1 MKIIKSFEIKGL
13 QSDGGF
19 KWEGYAS
26 AYDIIDTYDDIV
38 EKGAF
43 SKQIGRTIPAFLEH
57 KTEIGKI
64 KIVGEDEYGLKVAG
78 ELPPDDIQDPKVGK
92 LSERLRWLM
101 SDTDTGSIE
110 MKMSVGFY
118 LKDFV
123 NEKSGNKNIRRIKK
137 GELVEVSLVANPA
150 NRGAVLTDYKS
161 NNVLTV
167 DDFESLDIREFEK
180 LLRSGQPLSKELSKR
195 IASIVKK
202 DTQAIEVRYNA
213 IADIFDKYK

>member
-1 MKIIKSFEIKGL
+1 MIIKKSFEIKGI
-13 QSDGGF
+13 QSEGGF

-26 AYDIIDTYDDIV
+26 AYDVIDTYDDIV

-43 SKQIGRTIPAFLEH
+43 SKQIGQTIPAFLEH

-101 SDTDTGSIE
+101 RDTDTGSIE

-118 LKDFV
+118 LKEFV
-123 NEKSGNKNIRRIKK
+123 NEKSGDKNVRRIKK

-150 NRGAVLTDYKS
+150 NAGAVLTDYKS
-161 NNVLTV
+161 DNVLTV
-167 DDFESLDIREFEK
+167 DDFEGLDIREFERI
-180 LLRSGQPLSKELSKR
+180 LRSGQPLSKELSKR
-195 IASIVKK
+195 IASIAKK
-202 DTQAIEVRYNA
+202 DIKTAEIDGNL
-213 IADIFDKYK
+213 IADIFAKYQ

>member
-1 MKIIKSFEIKGL
+1 MIVKKSFEIKSIVG
-13 QSDGGF
+13 DGGF

-26 AYDIIDTYDDIV
+26 AYGVVDTYDDIV
-38 EKGAF
+38 DKGAF
-43 SKQIGRTIPAFLEH
+43 SMQKGQTIPAYLEH

-64 KIVGEDEYGLKVAG
+64 KIIGEDDYGLKVAG

-101 SDTDTGSIE
+101 RDTDTGSIE

-118 LKDFV
+118 LRDFV
-123 NEKSGNKNIRRIKK
+123 NEKSGDKNIRRIKK

-150 NRGAVLTDYKS
+150 NAGAILTDYKS
-161 NNVLTV
+161 DNVLTV
-167 DDFESLDIREFEK
+167 DDFEGLDIRDFEK

-195 IASIVKK
+195 IASIAKK
-202 DTQAIEVRYNA
+202 DTQAKEFSEKA
-213 IADIFDKYK
+213 IADIFAKYK